1 MTMCTMAVRTAA
13 AMSLIFAASFSPAET
28 TSPPPASPAPASPA
42 HASASAAA
50 ELDKHL
56 TGLSSWAADFT
67 QTIDDGHG
75 NVQRSAA
82 GRLFLQRPGKFRW
95 DYTQPSEQ
103 LVLADGRQ
111 IWFYDKDLAQAN
123 VRDMDTSLASTPA
136 SLLSGSGSVS
146 TQFNVTALPASGG
159 LQWYQLIPKHAD
171 TDFQVVRIGFDKGDL
186 RSMFLAD
193 KLNQITQLTFSNSKR
208 NIVIAAGSVFVRAA
222 AGSRCDRTRRQV
234 RTNDGTYRPL
244 ADRLRPQSLD
254 EYVGQSHLLG
264 VGAPLRRAL
273 ESGRPHS
280 MILWG
285 PPGTGKT
292 TLARLVASGA
302 HAEFIALSAVLA
314 GIKDIRAV
322 VEQAR
327 SLRGTRD
334 TVLFLDEVHR
344 FNKSQQDTF
353 LPYVEDGTL
362 IFVGATTENPSF
374 EVNNALLSRARVYVL
389 KPLEA
394 ADLAKLLDRA
404 LQDPE
409 RGLGQLKLQI
419 DDGARELLLA
429 AADGDARRML
439 NLLETAADL
448 SSAEEA
454 GRRLD
459 VDTMRAVIGSTYVRF
474 DKGGE
479 NFYDQI
485 SALHK
490 SVRGSDPDA
499 ALYWLCRMLA
509 GGCDPLYI
517 ARRALRMASE
527 DIGNA
532 DPRALTLA
540 LEACSVY
547 ERLGSPEG
555 ELAIAQAVV
564 FMACAAKSNAVYTA
578 YKAAAEDA
586 AGLGSLEV
594 PLHLRNAPTR
604 LMKEIGYGKG
614 YRYAHDEPGGY
625 AAGERYF
632 PDEMPDRRYY
642 VPAPRGL
649 EIKIGEA
656 LNARRERDARARGAG
671 G

>member
-1 MTMCTMAVRTAA
+1 MDSPTTA
-13 AMSLIFAASFSPAET
+13 
-28 TSPPPASPAPASPA
+28 
-42 HASASAAA
+42 
-50 ELDKHL
+50 
-56 TGLSSWAADFT
+56 
-67 QTIDDGHG
+67 
-75 NVQRSAA
+75 
-82 GRLFLQRPGKFRW
+82 
-95 DYTQPSEQ
+95 
-103 LVLADGRQ
+103 
-111 IWFYDKDLAQAN
+111 
-123 VRDMDTSLASTPA
+123 
-136 SLLSGSGSVS
+136 
-146 TQFNVTALPASGG
+146 
-159 LQWYQLIPKHAD
+159 
-171 TDFQVVRIGFDKGDL
+171 
-186 RSMFLAD
+186 
-193 KLNQITQLTFSNSKR
+193 
-208 NIVIAAGSVFVRAA
+208 
-222 AGSRCDRTRRQV
+222 
-234 RTNDGTYRPL
+234 GTYRPL
-244 ADRLRPQSLD
+244 ADRLRPRSLD

-264 VGAPLRRAL
+264 AGAPLRRAL

-292 TLARLVASGA
+292 TLARLVATGA
-302 HAEFIALSAVLA
+302 QAEFIALSAVLA

-322 VEQAR
+322 VEQAKA
-327 SLRGTRD
+327 LRGTRD

-389 KPLEA
+389 KSLDA
-394 ADLAKLLDRA
+394 ADLEKLLERA
-404 LQDPE
+404 LTDQE
-409 RGLGQLKLQI
+409 RGLGKLNLQI
-419 DDGARELLLA
+419 DAGATELLLA

-448 SSAEEA
+448 SSPQGT
-454 GRRLD
+454 GRHLD
-459 VDTMRAVIGSTYVRF
+459 VDTVRAVIGSTYVRF

-540 LEACSVY
+540 LEACAVY

-555 ELAIAQAVV
+555 ELAIAQAIV

-578 YKAAAEDA
+578 YQAAAEDA
-586 AGLGSLEV
+586 GRLGSLEV

-632 PDEMPDRRYY
+632 PEGMPDRRYY
-642 VPAPRGL
+642 VPEPRGL

-656 LNARRERDARARGAG
+656 LNQRRERDRQARGAG
-671 G
+671 GS

>member
-1 MTMCTMAVRTAA
+1 VAA
-13 AMSLIFAASFSPAET
+13 
-28 TSPPPASPAPASPA
+28 
-42 HASASAAA
+42 
-50 ELDKHL
+50 
-56 TGLSSWAADFT
+56 
-67 QTIDDGHG
+67 
-75 NVQRSAA
+75 
-82 GRLFLQRPGKFRW
+82 
-95 DYTQPSEQ
+95 
-103 LVLADGRQ
+103 
-111 IWFYDKDLAQAN
+111 
-123 VRDMDTSLASTPA
+123 
-136 SLLSGSGSVS
+136 
-146 TQFNVTALPASGG
+146 
-159 LQWYQLIPKHAD
+159 
-171 TDFQVVRIGFDKGDL
+171 IG
-186 RSMFLAD
+186 
-193 KLNQITQLTFSNSKR
+193 
-208 NIVIAAGSVFVRAA
+208 
-222 AGSRCDRTRRQV
+222 
-234 RTNDGTYRPL
+234 DGTYRPL
-244 ADRLRPQSLD
+244 ADRLRPQILD

-264 VGAPLRRAL
+264 PGAPLRRAL

-292 TLARLVASGA
+292 TLARLVAKGA
-302 HAEFIALSAVLA
+302 NAEFLALSAVLA
-314 GIKDIRAV
+314 GIKDIRAI
-322 VEQAR
+322 VEHAK

-374 EVNNALLSRARVYVL
+374 EVNNALLSRSRVYVL
-389 KPLEA
+389 KALT
-394 ADLAKLLDRA
+394 ADDLGKLLDRA
-404 LQDPE
+404 LVDPE
-409 RGLGQLKLQI
+409 RGLGRLNLALEP
-419 DDGARELLLA
+419 GARELLLA

-448 SSAEEA
+448 AGPSVGAEPGSQGTA
-454 GRRLD
+454 RRLD
-459 VDTMRAVIGSTYVRF
+459 TDTMRAVIGSTYVRF

-499 ALYWLCRMLA
+499 SLYWLCRMLE

-517 ARRALRMASE
+517 ARRAVRMASE

-540 LEACSVY
+540 LEACAVY
-547 ERLGSPEG
+547 ERLGTPEG
-555 ELAIAQAVV
+555 ELAIAQAIV
-564 FMACAAKSNAVYTA
+564 FMACAAKSNAVYA
-578 YKAAAEDA
+578 AFNAAKADA
-586 AGLGSLEV
+586 ASLGSLEV

-614 YRYAHDEPGGY
+614 YRYAHDEPDAY

-632 PDEMPDRRYY
+632 PDAMPERRYY

-656 LNARRERDARARGAG
+656 LAARRAKDRA
-671 G
+671 